1 MHILLSIV
9 TSLRKIFEQCF
20 FFAYLKWFMKSLR
33 YLKQIFQ
40 IEIFSNK
47 KTLRVRKNSK
57 YFILINFEVK
67 RNRSGL
73 QIVVIS

>member
-1 MHILLSIV
+1 
-9 TSLRKIFEQCF
+9 
-20 FFAYLKWFMKSLR
+20 MKSLR

>member
-1 MHILLSIV
+1 M
-9 TSLRKIFEQCF
+9 F

-67 RNRSGL
+67 INRSGL
-73 QIVVIS
+73 QMFIKKIVFFA